1 MHSCPNSHR
10 LAPPCH
16 KDFSGTTLHSSAKLA
31 RVTLHIYYPDT
42 PDLPLPPGHRFPA
55 QKYRLLRETIA
66 AERIL
71 DPAHLAPA
79 PQATVAD
86 LCRAHDE
93 AYVTAML
100 TGTVPEKIQREIGLP
115 WSEILVARSRATV
128 GGALAAAR
136 HALTSGI
143 SGQLAG
149 GTHHA
154 HRSHG
159 RGFCVFNDCAVTV
172 LTLLEER
179 TIRRAAILDLDVHQG
194 DGNAAILSSEP
205 RVFTASVHGASNYP
219 FIKPPSTLDIGLP
232 DLARDDVY
240 LAACQHALDAVL
252 ASNPD
257 LILYIS
263 GVDPLATD
271 RLGRLAVT
279 HGGLIA
285 RDRAVFTACRAARVP
300 IVILIGGGYAGPI
313 ADTVTAYANTFRTLR
328 EVFG

>member
-1 MHSCPNSHR
+1 M
-10 LAPPCH
+10 
-16 KDFSGTTLHSSAKLA
+16 TL
-31 RVTLHIYYPDT
+31 RIYYPDT

-55 QKYRLLRETIA
+55 HKYRLLREAIA
-66 AERIL
+66 ADRIL
-71 DPAHLAPA
+71 DPAHLMPA
-79 PQATVAD
+79 PQATVTD

-93 AYVTAML
+93 AYVAAML
-100 TGTVPEKIQREIGLP
+100 TGTVAAKIQREIGLP

-128 GGALAAAR
+128 GGAVAAAR
-136 HALTSGI
+136 HALDNGV

-159 RGFCVFNDCAVTV
+159 RGFCVFNDCAVTA
-172 LTLLEER
+172 LTLLDER
-179 TIRRAAILDLDVHQG
+179 AIRRAAILDLDVHQG
-194 DGNAAILSSEP
+194 DGNAAILGREP

-219 FIKPPSTLDIGLP
+219 FVKPASTLDIGLP
-232 DLARDDVY
+232 DHTGDEAY
-240 LAACQHALDAVL
+240 LAACQHALAAVL

-279 HGGLIA
+279 HDGLIA
-285 RDRAVFTACRAARVP
+285 RDRAVFAACRKARVP
-300 IVILIGGGYAGPI
+300 VVILIGGGYADPI
-313 ADTVTAYANTFRTLR
+313 TETVSAYANSFRTLR
-328 EVFG
+328 EVYG

>member
-1 MHSCPNSHR
+1 M
-10 LAPPCH
+10 L
-16 KDFSGTTLHSSAKLA
+16 SAKLDA
-31 RVTLHIYYPDT
+31 VTHRFYFPDT

-55 QKYRLLRETIA
+55 QKYRLLRETIRD
-66 AERIL
+66 ERIL
-71 DPAHLAPA
+71 DPAHLTPS
-79 PQATVAD
+79 PQASIPD

-93 AYVTAML
+93 AYISAML
-100 TGTVPEKIQREIGLP
+100 TGTVSAKIQREIGLP

-136 HALTSGI
+136 HALTSGL

-154 HRSHG
+154 HRSNG
-159 RGFCVFNDCAVTV
+159 RGFCVFNDCAVTA
-172 LTLLEER
+172 LTLLDKA

-194 DGNAAILSSEP
+194 DGNASILAEEP

-219 FIKPPSTLDIGLP
+219 FVKPASTLDIGLP
-232 DLARDDVY
+232 DHAGDATY
-240 LAACQHALDAVL
+240 LAACQHALIAVL

-263 GVDPLATD
+263 GVDPLASD

-279 HGGLIA
+279 HEGLIA
-285 RDRAVFTACRAARVP
+285 RDRAVFTACRASGIPV
-300 IVILIGGGYAGPI
+300 VILIGGGYADPI
-313 ADTVTAYANTFRTLR
+313 ADTVTAYANTFRVAR
-328 EVFG
+328 QVFG

>member
-1 MHSCPNSHR
+1 MTH
-10 LAPPCH
+10 L
-16 KDFSGTTLHSSAKLA
+16 F
-31 RVTLHIYYPDT
+31 YYPDT

-55 QKYRLLRETIA
+55 HKYRLLREAIRHD
-66 AERIL
+66 RIL

-79 PQATVAD
+79 PPATIAE

-93 AYVTAML
+93 TYVSAIL
-100 TGTVPEKIQREIGLP
+100 AGTVSDKIQREIGLP

-136 HALTSGI
+136 HALTSGL

-172 LTLLEER
+172 LTLLDER
-179 TIRRAAILDLDVHQG
+179 TIARAAILDLDVHQG
-194 DGNAAILSSEP
+194 DGNAAILSHEP

-219 FIKPPSTLDIGLP
+219 FTKPASTLDIGLADHASDEP
-232 DLARDDVY
+232 Y
-240 LAACQHALDAVL
+240 LAACRHALSAVL

-257 LILYIS
+257 LILYIA
-263 GVDPLATD
+263 GVDPLASD

-279 HGGLIA
+279 HQGLIA
-285 RDRAVFTACRAARVP
+285 RDRAVFTACSTARVP
-300 IVILIGGGYAGPI
+300 LVILIGGGYADPI
-313 ADTVTAYANTFRTLR
+313 TDTVTAYANTFRTMR
-328 EVFG
+328 EVYY